1 MLVAALIGALIAAVV
16 GALLALPMMRL
27 GGIFLS
33 LATLAFAFFFDQVV
47 LQLGWVG
54 AGTQILTVPRP
65 VMGSIDFSKGDK
77 AYLVLVLLVLVLVSV
92 AVIWVRGGTTGRYL
106 DAMRGSEVAAAA
118 IGIDRRRTRVVA
130 FALSAAIAGLGGG
143 LMISY
148 THGGTASNISGLFA
162 PEFGLA
168 WIVLVVTLG
177 SRTVEG
183 AINAAVG
190 FVFFQAVILPTW
202 IPWIVNLQP
211 WYHMTSLPVGLQPI
225 LFGLGALTYAK
236 HPEGI
241 LEFQKR
247 RSLAR
252 IQGLIDRFKGQGKA
266 DAAESGVSEP
276 PGGQPVVA
284 SASGPA

>member
-1 MLVAALIGALIAAVV
+1 MGAIVIGACVAAVV
-16 GALLALPMMRL
+16 GALLAIPMMRL

-54 AGTQILTVPRP
+54 GGTKLIVVPRP
-65 VMGSIDFSKGDK
+65 LLGSIDFSKGDK
-77 AYLVLVLLVLVLVSV
+77 AFLVLALVILTLVSI
-92 AVIWVRGGTTGRYL
+92 AVIWVRGGTTGRTL

-118 IGIDRRRTRVVA
+118 IGINHRRARIVA

-143 LMISY
+143 LMITY
-148 THGGTASNISGLFA
+148 THLGTASNIDSVFV
-162 PEFGLA
+162 PELGLA

-190 FVFFQAVILPTW
+190 FVFFQAVVLPTW
-202 IPWIVNLQP
+202 IPFAANHVQP
-211 WYHMTSLPVGLQPI
+211 WYHMSSLPPALQPI

-247 RSLAR
+247 RSYAR
-252 IQGLIDRFKGQGKA
+252 IQRIIDRFGRSGKI
-266 DAAESGVSEP
+266 DSAAPDEP
-276 PGGQPVVA
+276 DGTRVVA
-284 SASGPA
+284 TAGGGS

>member
-1 MLVAALIGALIAAVV
+1 V
-16 GALLALPMMRL
+16 GALLAIPMMRL

-54 AGTQILTVPRP
+54 GGTQILEVPRP
-65 VMGSIDFSKGDK
+65 VLGPIDFSKGDK
-77 AYLVLVLLVLVLVSV
+77 AYLVLVLIILTLVSI
-92 AVIWVRGGTTGRYL
+92 AVIWVRGGTTGRTL
-106 DAMRGSEVAAAA
+106 DALRGSEVAASA
-118 IGIDRRRTRVVA
+118 IGINHRRARIVA

-143 LMISY
+143 LMITY
-148 THGGTASNISGLFA
+148 THLGTASNIDSVFV
-162 PEFGLA
+162 PELGLA

-202 IPWIVNLQP
+202 VPFAINHVQP
-211 WYHMTSLPVGLQPI
+211 VYHMSALPPALQPI

-247 RSLAR
+247 RSYAR
-252 IQGLIDRFKGQGKA
+252 IQQLMDKFGRKGKLDPA
-266 DAAESGVSEP
+266 PDD
-276 PGGQPVVA
+276 PGGARVIA
-284 SASGPA
+284 AAGSGS